1 MTKLN
6 EIKSLLFT
14 ETGRDMA
21 IVFASSAVNVLAA
34 GIFFIITAR
43 ILGPAN
49 YGLFATVVATGIFA
63 VRLTSI
69 GIDTGILRFASKNSP
84 NNNAVFSLALKSY
97 LILGLLAAVVGF
109 VLSPLIANFL
119 DQPQI
124 TNLLRISLG
133 ATIFF
138 HLTNLFVAGLQA
150 NRQFIKSYIP
160 LILNNLIRIVLIIA
174 GAYFF
179 TVGLF
184 QLTIIYFSATVWSS
198 VIGKLLLPIKLQKT
212 EKMLFR
218 DFFKFNIWIGLAL
231 TISAVSF
238 DNYLLLK
245 LAGPVQTGLYAAP
258 FKILNF
264 VYEFGGSFTRVLA
277 SRFSSFDT
285 HEKAIEFSKKALLFP
300 LLLSGGMAVL
310 IIIAKPVVQIMGNDY
325 LGSAQVLR
333 ILSVGFI
340 FFFLSTIPSSII
352 LYYLGK
358 SSVSFSITLVKYI
371 LLVTLLWVLVPFQ
384 KAQGAAYAFVSAELA
399 SFILMTVYS
408 FTKLKKVF

>member
-1 MTKLN
+1 MIN
-6 EIKSLLFT
+6 QIKSLLLT
-14 ETGRDMA
+14 DTGRDMA

-49 YGLFATVVATGIFA
+49 YGLFATVVATGVFA
-63 VRLTSI
+63 VRLTSM

-138 HLTNLFVAGLQA
+138 HLTNLFVAGLQS

-160 LILNNLIRIVLIIA
+160 LVSNNLIRIALIVA

-184 QLTIIYFSATVWSS
+184 QLTIIYFSVTVLSS
-198 VIGKLLLPIKLQKT
+198 VIGKFLLPIKFQKT
-212 EKMLFR
+212 EKTLAR
-218 DFFKFNIWIGLAL
+218 DFFKFNVWIGLAL
-231 TISAVSF
+231 TISAISF
-238 DNYLLLK
+238 DNYFLLK

-285 HEKAIEFSKKALLFP
+285 HEKAIEFSKKAFLFP
-300 LLLSGGMAVL
+300 LLLSGCMVVL

-325 LGSAQVLR
+325 LGSVQVLR

-371 LLVTLLWVLVPFQ
+371 LLVILLLTLVPSQ
-384 KAQGAAYAFVSAELA
+384 KAQGAAYAFASAELA

-408 FTKLKKVF
+408 LTKLKKVF